1 MYSTF
6 CVSVCVCARM
16 CMRASSVLQL
26 CPTLGGFSAYGI
38 FPTRMQ
44 EWVAIS
50 YSRGSSRPRIK
61 RASLA
66 SPALAGGFFT
76 TVPPGKPDSMWDNG
90 PKLQSRYLNR

>member
-6 CVSVCVCARM
+6 CVSVCVCARV
-16 CMRASSVLQL
+16 CMRASSVPQL